1 MALGFFLQAIL
12 GFVLGGAIG
21 PIQEIFPLF
30 VVLYGVFL
38 TLGEVGPGST
48 VVLVASESFPTSIRG
63 QMMGLVSACSK
74 AGAAIGTQVFTAIL
88 NAYTDDSGK
97 GNQVAFLIGSA
108 FAVLGALIAF
118 FVIPDVS
125 RQLDDDDA
133 AWKVYLA
140 DHGWTA
146 EWGDSV
152 TKDPAGVVLDQRVS

>member
-1 MALGFFLQAIL
+1 MALGFGLQAIL
-12 GFVLGGAIG
+12 GFILGGAIG

-30 VVLYGVFL
+30 IVLYGIFL

-63 QMMGLVSACSK
+63 QMMGLISAFSK

-88 NAYTDDSGK
+88 NAYVDDSSK
-97 GNQVAFLIGSA
+97 GDQVAFLIGSA

-118 FVIPDVS
+118 FVIPEAS
-125 RQLDDDDA
+125 RQLNDEDA

-140 DHGWTA
+140 DNGWVA
-146 EWGDSV
+146 EWGDEE
-152 TKDPAGVVLDQRVS
+152 TKDPGGVVLDQRVS